1 MNITAIPVPQPAPGQ
16 ARASRRENLIT
27 VILGLWLIFG
37 FFIDGYAHG
46 NLRGSLES
54 IFTPWHAILYSG
66 FLATSGW
73 MFWMITRR
81 LHQWQGLRVIPVG
94 YELGLVGIFVFGVG
108 GMADLI
114 WHTVFGI
121 EVGLDALRSPSHI
134 MLFIGAILLMT
145 APLRASWQEP
155 NAKPNPSL
163 LEFLPVLFVVFATF
177 AFTSLM
183 NLHIWGLVSAPD
195 STPELQRLSTD
206 NPALRYALHSFVDAS
221 ILFTNAAMMFT
232 ILLLLQR
239 WQTPFGTFGII
250 LGLSTLV
257 LVVIVDTNLML
268 RVYMAALA
276 GTMIDALIQILRPNP
291 TRVLELRVFAALAPL
306 LIWGTHFLA
315 VQLTG
320 GLGISPELWT
330 GILTMNVLSGLALS
344 LLVAPTRT

>member
-1 MNITAIPVPQPAPGQ
+1 MNTTAASRSQSAPGQ
-16 ARASRRENLIT
+16 ARATGQENLIT

-46 NLRGSLES
+46 NLRGSIES

-73 MFWMITRR
+73 MIWMITRR
-81 LHQWQGLRVIPVG
+81 LNQWSGLKAIPVG
-94 YELGLVGIFVFGVG
+94 YELGLVGVFVFGLG
-108 GMADLI
+108 GIADLI

-145 APLRASWQEP
+145 APLRANWQDP
-155 NAKPNPSL
+155 NTKPNPSL
-163 LEFLPVLFVVFATF
+163 LEFLPMLFVVFASF

-183 NLHIWGLVSAPD
+183 NLHVWGLISAPD
-195 STPELQRLSTD
+195 SIPDLQRLNTND
-206 NPALRYALHSFVDAS
+206 PALRYALYSFVDVS
-221 ILFTNAAMMFT
+221 ILFTNAAMMFI

-257 LVVIVDTNLML
+257 LVVIVDTNLMP

-291 TRVLELRVFAALAPL
+291 TRVLELRIFAALAPL
-306 LIWGTHFLA
+306 LIWGSHFLA
-315 VQLTG
+315 VQLSG

-344 LLVAPTRT
+344 LLVAPMRT